1 MTLSAPRNRRG
12 TRDRRRAD
20 RFPNRWLWHS
30 PTVPGSLILTL
41 LRTVPRVIRTRGQAG
56 EPLYPHESDAY
67 DLPAL
72 DGGPGPMV
80 DEIPIGHNLAAP
92 ARVFP
97 APILAGCREPLPSG
111 VPDLRG
117 VWKVHKGMMRG
128 NVERIEQ
135 AGDRVV
141 ITSMHIVHD
150 MRADG
155 VLEHGVHDVSPVGE
169 EIRVMA
175 EFRNGRLDLRPNGGR
190 VMVTRYLDGD
200 EMVWRYGLFRNRLR
214 RLPGPPIV
222 AE

>member
-1 MTLSAPRNRRG
+1 MRG
-12 TRDRRRAD
+12 
-20 RFPNRWLWHS
+20 PS
-30 PTVPGSLILTL
+30 ILTL
-41 LRTVPRVIRTRGQAG
+41 LRTGSRVVQNRVRAVK
-56 EPLYPHESDAY
+56 PLYPHESESY
-67 DLPAL
+67 DPPAL
-72 DGGPGPMV
+72 DGGPGPTV
-80 DEIPIGHNLAAP
+80 DEIPVGHSLAAL
-92 ARVFP
+92 ARDFP
-97 APILAGCREPLPSG
+97 APLLTGCREPLPSG

-141 ITSMHIVHD
+141 ITSRHIVHD

-200 EMVWRYGLFRNRLR
+200 EMVWRYGPFRNRLR

>member
-1 MTLSAPRNRRG
+1 MHGPLS
-12 TRDRRRAD
+12 
-20 RFPNRWLWHS
+20 F
-30 PTVPGSLILTL
+30 TL
-41 LRTVPRVIRTRGQAG
+41 LRTVSRVFQNRVRAIK
-56 EPLYPHESDAY
+56 PLYPHESEAY
-67 DLPAL
+67 DPPAL
-72 DGGPGPMV
+72 DGGPGPTV
-80 DEIPIGHNLAAP
+80 DEIPVGHSLTAP
-92 ARVFP
+92 ARDFP
-97 APILAGCREPLPSG
+97 APLLTGCREPLPSG

-141 ITSMHIVHD
+141 ITSRHIVHD

-200 EMVWRYGLFRNRLR
+200 EMVWRYGPFRNRLR

>member
-1 MTLSAPRNRRG
+1 MRG
-12 TRDRRRAD
+12 
-20 RFPNRWLWHS
+20 PS
-30 PTVPGSLILTL
+30 ILTL
-41 LRTVPRVIRTRGQAG
+41 LRTGSRVVQNRVRAVKQ
-56 EPLYPHESDAY
+56 LYPHESDSY
-67 DLPAL
+67 DPPAL
-72 DGGPGPMV
+72 DGGPGPTV
-80 DEIPIGHNLAAP
+80 DEIPVGHSLTAP
-92 ARVFP
+92 ARDFP
-97 APILAGCREPLPSG
+97 APLLAGCREPLPGG

-141 ITSMHIVHD
+141 ITSRHIVHD

-175 EFRNGRLDLRPNGGR
+175 EFRNGRLDLRPNGAR

-200 EMVWRYGLFRNRLR
+200 EMVWRYGPFQNRLR
-214 RLPGPPIV
+214 RLPGPPTV